1 MTTPITSPN
10 LPPSAKQQA
19 HALYLEME
27 SCLEANS
34 GGGTN
39 PHALRRIQTLALHLK
54 WTSSLFSE
62 KAASFAHWAE
72 VLYSPRRHTR
82 WSTAYESGQTRVA
95 HFMRCDLASIWII
108 LCRME

>member
-1 MTTPITSPN
+1 MTTSITSPN
-10 LPPSAKQQA
+10 VPASAKEQA

-27 SCLEANS
+27 SCFEANLA
-34 GGGTN
+34 GGTN
-39 PHALRRIQTLALHLK
+39 PHALNQLQTLALHLK

-72 VLYSPRRHTR
+72 VLYSPRKHSR
-82 WSTAYESGQTRVA
+82 WNTACESGQERVA
-95 HFMRCDLASIWII
+95 HFMRCDLASISII